1 MNKVNLIIGGLCLIV
16 NILCGM
22 VLSCYSAFNCGVT
35 SGVIVL
41 NMGILYLIS
50 VINLKD
56 AFRISLNC
64 LFLILAIIEFV
75 VGLFSPERFEDN
87 GFLVFLI
94 LALLAEGLI
103 LILCNSITNKVK

>member
-1 MNKVNLIIGGLCLIV
+1 MNKINFIIGGLCLIV

-41 NMGILYLIS
+41 NMGILYLVS
-50 VINLKD
+50 TINLKD

-64 LFLILAIIEFV
+64 LFPIIAAVEFII
-75 VGLFSPERFEDN
+75 GLFAPEQFEDN
-87 GFLVFLI
+87 VFLI
-94 LALLAEGLI
+94 FLLLALLFEGSI
-103 LILCNSITNKVK
+103 LVLCNTISNKTK